1 MWNTLLNALF
11 GCSHRKTTF
20 PLTPRRKLACTG
32 GPAETY
38 VVCLNCG
45 TEFAYD
51 WQTMRI
57 RKPVNMRVATKIQEV
72 PVPTPLVRDQSP
84 VMFQRG

>member
-1 MWNTLLNALF
+1 MWITLLNALF

-20 PLTPRRKLACTG
+20 PLTPRRKPACTG

-45 TEFAYD
+45 KEFAYD

-57 RKPVNMRVATKIQEV
+57 RRPVNMRVATKIQEV
-72 PVPTPLVRDQSP
+72 PEATPLVRDNSP

>member
-1 MWNTLLNALF
+1 MLNTLLNTLF

-20 PLTPRRKLACTG
+20 PLTTRRKGNARC
-32 GPAETY
+32 AETY

-51 WQTMRI
+51 WQTMKL

-72 PVPTPLVRDQSP
+72 PVAKLLDAR
-84 VMFQRG
+84 

>member
-1 MWNTLLNALF
+1 MWIALLNALF

-20 PLTPRRKLACTG
+20 PLTTRRKGNAGC
-32 GPAETY
+32 AETY

-51 WQTMRI
+51 WQTMKI
-57 RKPVNMRVATKIQEV
+57 RTPVNMLIATRMPEAPVAK
-72 PVPTPLVRDQSP
+72 LVDAR
-84 VMFQRG
+84 